1 MMIKEIKKTVEES
14 TGYTVNDC
22 ENDAKEITFWND
34 EVGVIAIYKRKTGK
48 LVITQKN
55 IRR

>member
-1 MMIKEIKKTVEES
+1 MTIKEIKKTVEES